1 MATEDGGHQGSNVWE
16 DLTYGYVPDDELD
29 IHPSLELSTDYNRDI
44 DPITY
49 EVLRHRLWTINEE
62 HGKTLENVSGSP
74 VAYFGQDFNPTLMT
88 EDGEV
93 VFNGPYVQLFS
104 PVAELQV
111 KWILENR
118 SDNPG
123 IEPGDVFISN
133 DPWVGSTHQ
142 PDVFFVA
149 PVFNDGELFCWIANT
164 LHQYDIG
171 GINAG
176 SFCPG
181 ASDVYEESTP
191 IPPIKAVEGGEVR
204 KDIRQM
210 YMRHSRMP
218 NMVGLDF
225 NAQVAGIN
233 VTRQRIHDVIDEY
246 GARTIK
252 GSMQKII
259 EDSETKFL
267 EKLREIPDGT
277 WRSRE
282 YMEGSKTGDDE
293 LYVGEIQLT
302 KEGDTL
308 TFTNEGTAANEG
320 SMNLTYAGFRTAIS
334 CAINPMLLYDQLWVT
349 SGAYRHIDIET
360 EPGTMNRAEYPSG
373 VSCGGTLSIELSI
386 SLIYDVLTRMLSA
399 SDATRDDI
407 ITDPLAGLVV
417 ISQAGIDQWGNPF
430 GTMNLDVMGTGFGA
444 RTDKDGID
452 VGGILFSPKG
462 PLPNIE
468 NNEQDYPMLY
478 LYRRESEDSG
488 GHGEFRGG
496 AGMDSCWIPH
506 KTDGIQTVVAG
517 TGGVTPNTRG
527 IAGYPGA
534 PIRTRTA
541 DGSDVDDRF
550 DASEI
555 PADIEATESSIET
568 HPPKSELMQLPD
580 TVMETRSP
588 GTAGYGDPVTRD
600 PDRVVADVEKGVVSE
615 AVAYDIYGVVL
626 EEDDGELVVN
636 ESRTEEHREELR
648 QTRLERATIPA
659 EGGE

>member
-1 MATEDGGHQGSNVWE
+1 MATEEREHEGSNVWE
-16 DLTYGYVPDDELD
+16 DLMHGYVPDETLD
-29 IHPSLELSTDYNRDI
+29 IHPDLSLHTDFRDDL

-74 VAYFGQDFNPTLMT
+74 VAYYGQDFNPTLLT
-88 EDGEV
+88 QDGEV

-123 IEPGDVFISN
+123 IEPGDIFISN

-149 PVFNDGELFCWIANT
+149 PIFHDGELFCWIANT

-171 GINAG
+171 GTDAG

-181 ASDVYEESTP
+181 ADDVYEESTP
-191 IPPIKAVEGGEVR
+191 IPPVKAVEGGEVR

-218 NMVGLDF
+218 NLVGLDF
-225 NAQVAGIN
+225 NAQVAGIR
-233 VTRQRIHDVIDEY
+233 VTRDQIHDVIDEY
-246 GARTIK
+246 GAETVK
-252 GSMQKII
+252 GSMERII
-259 EDSETKFL
+259 QDSETKFL
-267 EKLREIPDGT
+267 DKLEEIPDGT

-282 YMEGSKTGDDE
+282 FMEGSQTGDDS
-293 LYVGEIQLT
+293 LYVGELQLT

-308 TFTNEGTAANEG
+308 TFTNEGTAESEG

-334 CAINPMLLYDQLWVT
+334 CVINPMLLHDQLWVT
-349 SGAYRHIDIET
+349 SGAYRNIDIET

-373 VSCGGTLSIELSI
+373 VSCGGTLSIEFSI
-386 SLIYDVLTRMLSA
+386 SLIYDVITRMLSA
-399 SDATRDDI
+399 SDESRSDI
-407 ITDPLAGLVV
+407 ITDPLSGLVV
-417 ISQAGIDQWGNPF
+417 ISQAGMDQWGNPF

-444 RTDKDGID
+444 RANKDGID

-488 GHGEFRGG
+488 GHGEYRGG
-496 AGMDSCWIPH
+496 TGMDSCWVPH
-506 KTDGIQTVVAG
+506 KTQGIQTVIAG

-527 IAGYPGA
+527 IGGYPGA
-534 PIRTRTA
+534 PIRSRTV
-541 DGSDVDDRF
+541 DESDIEEQF
-550 DASEI
+550 EAGEI
-555 PADIEATESSIET
+555 PEDLEDLDGELRKYA
-568 HPPKSELMQLPD
+568 PKDDLMQTPAD
-580 TVMETRSP
+580 VMETRSP
-588 GTAGYGDPVTRD
+588 GTAGYGDPLHRD
-600 PDRVVADVEKGVVSE
+600 PEKVVEDVQKGVVSRD
-615 AVAYDIYGVVL
+615 VAADVYGVVL
-626 EEDDGELVVN
+626 EGDDANL
-636 ESRTEEHREELR
+636 SFDRDRTANRREQIRE
-648 QTRLERATIPA
+648 QRLEESVIPREA
-659 EGGE
+659 